1 MAFSPLGIMAVL
13 LELVRP
19 LLPLIM
25 LVLAAVAVC
34 LIAALR
40 KHSLGHSKALRLSL
54 LGGAAATIAAVL
66 LGPAITQ
73 ATFADLT
80 GILDW
85 LSLIGG
91 AIGVGVLAT
100 LLLIPPISVL
110 TPKPRN

>member
-1 MAFSPLGIMAVL
+1 MAFSPLGIIAVL

-19 LLPLIM
+19 CLPLIVM
-25 LVLAAVAVC
+25 VLVAVTVC

-40 KHSLGHSKALRLSL
+40 KHSLGHRKALRLSL
-54 LGGAAATIAAVL
+54 LGGATAAIAAVL
-66 LGPAITQ
+66 LGPTITQ

-100 LLLIPPISVL
+100 LLLIPPFSVL
-110 TPKPRN
+110 TPKQRT

>member
-1 MAFSPLGIMAVL
+1 MAFSPLGIIAVL

-19 LLPLIM
+19 FLPLI
-25 LVLAAVAVC
+25 VIILAAVTVC

-40 KHSLGHSKALRLSL
+40 KHSLGHSKALRFSL
-54 LGGAAATIAAVL
+54 LGGATATVAAVL
-66 LGPAITQ
+66 LGPTITQ

-100 LLLIPPISVL
+100 LLLIPPFSVL
-110 TPKPRN
+110 TPKQRN